1 MGYFFKGKPML
12 TSVVILALLILLILL
27 GAILHAHYNSK

>member
-12 TSVVILALLILLILL
+12 TNVVILALLILLLLL
-27 GAILHAHYNSK
+27 GALLNAHYDI

>member
-12 TSVVILALLILLILL
+12 TSVVILTLLILL
-27 GAILHAHYNSK
+27 GAVLNVHYDS